1 MTLANVLLWIAIPFV
16 IVTFCFGFIKGD
28 NDYYDS
34 DAYDGNGTAHPVLF
48 EETECSLRVASDSAK
63 MCHLPESEDESRRN

>member
-1 MTLANVLLWIAIPFV
+1 MNLADALLWVAGPFV

-48 EETECSLRVASDSAK
+48 EETTCERREIADG
-63 MCHLPESEDESRRN
+63 SRTN

>member
-1 MTLANVLLWIAIPFV
+1 MNLADALLWVAGPFV

-48 EETECSLRVASDSAK
+48 EETTCKRREIADG
-63 MCHLPESEDESRRN
+63 SRTN